1 RSKRIRIVVATDVM
15 SRGIDIKEINL
26 VINYDTPF
34 DAEDYVHRV
43 GRTAR
48 ANTKGEAITLVN
60 EKDIRKLVQIQRLI
74 ESEIPQLPLPDELG
88 SGPEWKIVS
97 NQKKKRPFKK
107 KKGGFKKA
115 PQS

>member
-1 RSKRIRIVVATDVM
+1 M

-60 EKDIRKLVQIQRLI
+60 EKDMRKLTQIQKLI
-74 ESEIPQLPLPDELG
+74 EAEITQIPLPDDLG
-88 SGPEWKIVS
+88 VGPEFKIQS
-97 NQKKKRPFKK
+97 NSARRPFKAK
-107 KKGGFKKA
+107 R
-115 PQS
+115 

>member
-1 RSKRIRIVVATDVM
+1 M
-15 SRGIDIKEINL
+15 

-60 EKDIRKLVQIQRLI
+60 EKDMKKLAQIQKLI
-74 ESEIPQLPLPDELG
+74 ESDITQVSLPEELG
-88 SGPEWKIVS
+88 AGPEFKIQS
-97 NQKKKRPFKK
+97 NSAKRPFKGK
-107 KKGGFKKA
+107 RKN
-115 PQS
+115 

>member
-1 RSKRIRIVVATDVM
+1 M

-60 EKDIRKLVQIQRLI
+60 EKDMRKLAQIQRLI
-74 ESEIPQLPLPDELG
+74 EAEIQQVALPTELG
-88 SGPEWKIVS
+88 TGPEYIVQAKP
-97 NQKKKRPFKK
+97 NKRKPFKRK
-107 KKGGFKKA
+107 FTNSK
-115 PQS
+115 PRTS